1 MGTILVCVVRDFFPF
16 LTWKHA
22 WIEDFLHSRTQ
33 KVVLEGQSSSWA
45 PVSSGVPQGSVLGP
59 LLFLLYINDLPDCV
73 TSSTTRLFADDT
85 VIYRRITSHGDAD
98 ALQSDINA
106 LQQWTDT
113 WLMQFN
119 ASKCQVLRVTLKR
132 KPVQTSYTISG
143 QALEEVDLAK
153 LLGVDIDSKLTF
165 NNLAMARYIVSY
177 RISRY

>member
-1 MGTILVCVVRDFFPF
+1 MISCQMHSMGSGKRGHVKLSSCSPRMILLEAWTTKARQTRSCWTFPRAF
-16 LTWKHA
+16 DKVPHKRLLLKVACCAIAGSILA

-45 PVSSGVPQGSVLGP
+45 PVSSGMPQGSVLGP

-85 VIYRRITSHGDAD
+85 VVYRRITSHGDAD

-106 LQQWTDT
+106 LQQWMDT

-119 ASKCQVLRVTLKR
+119 ASKCQVLRVTL
-132 KPVQTSYTISG
+132 
-143 QALEEVDLAK
+143 
-153 LLGVDIDSKLTF
+153 
-165 NNLAMARYIVSY
+165 
-177 RISRY
+177 